1 VSPSEG
7 SGSPHVPA
15 LVGRPL
21 AVASLLLSTVTATL
35 VAVGHA
41 GTPAFLAW
49 IASLA
54 AGFAAVRRTGPAQ
67 RLTRQDWLALAF
79 LVALAGFFRLYRI
92 GEIPSGPWVDELA
105 AAANAVDL
113 AGRHA
118 FAPFATTPM
127 FEAGPNW
134 VHTPNLYLYY
144 CYAVLWLSGFSQLG
158 VKLISVLPGIATP
171 PILYILGRRFLSREA
186 ALLAAGLLAVS
197 HWQVT
202 VGRWGWDE
210 VLVTAL
216 TGAAFAGLFA
226 GAQDERPSSFFLAGA
241 VTGLAQ
247 YAYAAARL
255 SALAAMAFLALRAF
269 QVRGRRSLAQLGVF
283 AAGLGQTVLPIA
295 VYWITHPTT
304 FAVRERE
311 ISILPRLLAGDLRP
325 LLENLGAYGLMLLV
339 RGDANPRQN
348 LPGLPMLDLVA
359 GTLLVVGL
367 VAALTAWRR
376 AECQM
381 ALLWLAVG
389 LLGGIL
395 SHPES
400 APNSYRVGIVAPACM
415 LLAGMGWQAV
425 LGIARRVR
433 SGALARSSV
442 YLAAG
447 LVALSG
453 ALTFVNYFVIRPAS
467 RECWLAVKE
476 GAFCEVLRR
485 QAERVMDA
493 GARVFLDGSVSWV
506 TTRLQFD
513 TLIARR
519 RTPEEFRWVDAS
531 ASEPAALRPGVLF
544 VEPSRYPALP
554 DALRALPAQGVTNPF
569 GEEAFV
575 AISADRA
582 LLTLVE
588 SGPR

>member
-1 VSPSEG
+1 V
-7 SGSPHVPA
+7 
-15 LVGRPL
+15 
-21 AVASLLLSTVTATL
+21 VASLLLSAVTATL
-35 VAVGHA
+35 VAAGNA
-41 GTPAFLAW
+41 GTLAFLTW

-54 AGFAAVRRTGPAQ
+54 CGLAAVRRTGPKQ
-67 RLTRQDWLALAF
+67 RLTRQDWLALTF
-79 LVALAGFFRLYRI
+79 LVALTGFFRLYRI
-92 GEIPSGPWVDELA
+92 DGIPSGPWVDELA
-105 AAANAVDL
+105 AAANAVNL

-171 PILYILGRRFLSREA
+171 PLLYVLGRRFLSREA

-216 TGAAFAGLFA
+216 TVAAFAALFA
-226 GAQDERPSSFFLAGA
+226 GVQDERPSSFFLAGV

-247 YAYAAARL
+247 YAYVAARL
-255 SALAAMAFLALRAF
+255 SALAAMVFLALLAI
-269 QVRGRRSLAQLGVF
+269 QARGRRSLAQLGVF
-283 AAGLGQTVLPIA
+283 AAGFVQTILPIA
-295 VYWITHPTT
+295 VYWIIHPTT

-311 ISILPRLLAGDLRP
+311 ISILPQLLAGDLRP
-325 LLENLGAYGLMLLV
+325 LLENLRAYGLMLLV

-359 GTLLVVGL
+359 GILFVVGL
-367 VAALTAWRR
+367 VAALAAWRR
-376 AECQM
+376 AEWQM
-381 ALLWLAVG
+381 TLLWLSVG
-389 LLGGIL
+389 LLGGLL

-415 LLAGMGWQAV
+415 LLAGMGWQTA
-425 LGIARRVR
+425 LGIIRRAR
-433 SGALARSSV
+433 SGALVRSSAYV
-442 YLAAG
+442 VAG

-453 ALTFVNYFVIRPAS
+453 VLTFANYFVARPAS

-476 GAFCEVLRR
+476 GAYCEVLRQR
-485 QAERVMDA
+485 AERVMDA
-493 GARVFLDGSVSWV
+493 GARVFLDSTLNWV

-519 RTPEEFRWVDAS
+519 RTPAGFRWVETGTL
-531 ASEPAALRPGVLF
+531 EPATLRSSVLF
-544 VEPSRYPALP
+544 VEPSRYPELP
-554 DALRALPAQGVTNPF
+554 DALQALPARGVANPF
-569 GEEAFV
+569 GEEVLV
-575 AISADRA
+575 AISADPA
-582 LLTLVE
+582 LLALAA
-588 SGPR
+588 SGSR